1 MIRRAVPL
9 LLVLTLAA
17 APVSAQDPVVAPHST
32 PPPAELA
39 DPIEALLATG
49 GQHVTIGDHQLDFWW
64 VKSMPLRS
72 GSAEKDWSAVEEG
85 TLVGAVRLSAQHNDI
100 RGKPIK
106 PGIYT
111 LRYALQ
117 PENGNH
123 LGVSPYRDFLLF
135 GPVLA
140 DSSPS
145 AIGHDASVELGKA
158 ATGAG
163 HPGSW
168 SIDPP
173 AASGPPGRV
182 YKNDA
187 GLRGVV
193 FQVPI
198 SRDGKDL
205 GVLTFGLIVAG
216 EVQP

>member
-1 MIRRAVPL
+1 MLPR
-9 LLVLTLAA
+9 AA
-17 APVSAQDPVVAPHST
+17 AFLAVVLLTATAAVAQDPVVASHT
-32 PPPAELA
+32 APPPAELE

-72 GSAEKDWSAVEEG
+72 GSTDKDWSAVEEG

-100 RGKPIK
+100 RGKPLK
-106 PGIYT
+106 AGIYT

-123 LGVSPYRDFLLF
+123 LGVSPYREFLLF
-135 GPVLA
+135 GPVQA

-158 ATGAG
+158 ATGTG

-173 AASGPPGRV
+173 TASGPPGRV
-182 YKNDA
+182 YKNEA

-205 GVLTFGLIVAG
+205 GLLTFGLIVAG